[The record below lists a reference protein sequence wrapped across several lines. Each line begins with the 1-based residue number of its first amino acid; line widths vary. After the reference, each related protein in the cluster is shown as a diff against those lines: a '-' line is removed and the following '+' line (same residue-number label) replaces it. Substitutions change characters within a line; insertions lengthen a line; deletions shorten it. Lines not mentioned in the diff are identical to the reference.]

1 MTTIALEKTNWF
13 MRMLSPM
20 SSEMKLNIINLL
32 SASMMKKEKRKKVD
46 MSFFN
51 GLSNA
56 WDNGVSTEEE
66 MQAIRNARTSGTTRT
81 IDEL

>member
-1 MTTIALEKTNWF
+1 MTTIALEKTNWL

>member
-1 MTTIALEKTNWF
+1 